1 MFCSKCGKTIRP
13 DDQICPSCQAPIGDN
28 RFGGIPYTSAQF
40 TIAPG
45 QTSFEPLNGYT
56 RTSYTSMDDA
66 DQEGGAPDSRTTYRP
81 VYEGGSMPENVRR
94 DVRAAMAPEPEAEA
108 EEEPQPEAQPRP
120 VDADETVEGE
130 AITRAGQDALDAID
144 EELQPDEAI
153 DLSQFRSRPIQSAG
167 RAGISRDV
175 SEYIRKLEDDQTRR
189 GGRSRR
195 NPAPVYDDYADR
207 AAEPEG
213 GYPEDGADE
222 RPYDDY
228 ADDGR
233 DGMYDDYDDADDQG
247 YRSPS
252 RFGVAQIVKI
262 LVALVVVA
270 AIVFGGVKW
279 IGYIRGSSSSA
290 PIEGV
295 TESFYEQGIA
305 LIKTHVQSDYIN
317 ARIGQYTSDGT
328 LAMVNA
334 LTQDQ
339 AEIDA
344 LMPAEP
350 AANDATFL
358 AALTSIQDSIYSAIT
373 MDAMAVGSNDPEAVS
388 KSEANWQI
396 VSNSIT
402 QLESARS
409 AAELT
414 TIIDGQKVTVQSS
427 TPEPTQTPVAY
438 TTLQKGD
445 KNADVLKLQE
455 RLYQLGYLNSD
466 RDGSFGAKTQT
477 AVKAF
482 QERAG
487 LEASGIA
494 DSNTQTLLFSDSAPY
509 AAGVASP
516 TPSAASTP
524 EPEVIQPIEPIQAN
538 PVDAAADAPAAD
550 EAAAADA
557 PAADAAADDTA
568 AQ

>member
-56 RTSYTSMDDA
+56 RTTYTSMDDA
-66 DQEGGAPDSRTTYRP
+66 AQEGGAPDSRTTYRP
-81 VYEGGSMPENVRR
+81 VYEGGSMPENVRK
-94 DVRAAMAPEPEAEA
+94 DIRAAMSPEPEPEAE
-108 EEEPQPEAQPRP
+108 PEAAPEPETRP
-120 VDADETVEGE
+120 VDAP
-130 AITRAGQDALDAID
+130 AFAGSEPIFQATQDALDAID

-175 SEYIRKLEDDQTRR
+175 SEYIRKLEDDQ
-189 GGRSRR
+189 SRR
-195 NPAPVYDDYADR
+195 SGRHRRSAAPVYDDYQER
-207 AAEPEG
+207 AAEPEPEENYG
-213 GYPEDGADE
+213 GDYDENRPYDGYPEGEQDGAFDE
-222 RPYDDY
+222 FDDT
-228 ADDGR
+228 
-233 DGMYDDYDDADDQG
+233 DYED
-247 YRSPS
+247 YRRAG
-252 RFGVAQIVKI
+252 RFGISQILKI
-262 LVALVVVA
+262 LIALVVIA
-270 AIVFGGVKW
+270 AVVFGAIKW
-279 IGYIRGSSSSA
+279 IGYIRGSQSSA

-295 TESFYEQGIA
+295 TESFYEQGVA

-358 AALTSIQDSIYSAIT
+358 SALTTIQDSIYSAIT
-373 MDAMAVGSNDPEAVS
+373 MDAMSVGDASAVS

-396 VSNSIT
+396 IGNAIT
-402 QLESARS
+402 QLESAKS

-414 TIIDGQKVTVQSS
+414 AIISGQKVTVQSS

-438 TTLQKGD
+438 AILQKGD
-445 KNADVLKLQE
+445 KSDDVLKLQE

-466 RDGSFGAKTQT
+466 RDGAFGGKTQT

-487 LEASGIA
+487 LEATGIA
-494 DSNTQTLLFSDSAPY
+494 DSNTQALLYSDSAPY

-524 EPEVIQPIEPIQAN
+524 EPEVIQPIETIQAN
-538 PVDAAADAPAAD
+538 PVNGGIATDAPVQD
-550 EAAAADA
+550 V
-557 PAADAAADDTA
+557 PV
-568 AQ
+568 Q

>member
-56 RTSYTSMDDA
+56 RTTYTSMDDA
-66 DQEGGAPDSRTTYRP
+66 AQEGGAPDSRTTYRP
-81 VYEGGSMPENVRR
+81 VYEGGSMPENVRK
-94 DVRAAMAPEPEAEA
+94 DIRAAMSPEPEPEAEP
-108 EEEPQPEAQPRP
+108 EEAPEPQARP
-120 VDADETVEGE
+120 AAEP
-130 AITRAGQDALDAID
+130 AFAGSEPIFQATQDALDAID

-175 SEYIRKLEDDQTRR
+175 SEYIRKLEDDQSRR
-189 GGRSRR
+189 GGRHRR
-195 NPAPVYDDYADR
+195 SAAPVYDDYQER
-207 AAEPEG
+207 AAEPEPEENYG
-213 GYPEDGADE
+213 GDYDENRPYDGYPEGEQDGAFDE
-222 RPYDDY
+222 FDDT
-228 ADDGR
+228 
-233 DGMYDDYDDADDQG
+233 DYED
-247 YRSPS
+247 YRRAG
-252 RFGVAQIVKI
+252 RFGVSQILKI
-262 LVALVVVA
+262 LIALVVIA
-270 AIVFGGVKW
+270 AVVFGAIKW
-279 IGYIRGSSSSA
+279 IGYIRGSQSSA

-295 TESFYEQGIA
+295 TESFYEQGVA

-358 AALTSIQDSIYSAIT
+358 SALTTIQDSIYSAIT
-373 MDAMAVGSNDPEAVS
+373 MDAMSVGDTDASAVS

-396 VSNSIT
+396 ISNAIT
-402 QLESARS
+402 QLESAKS

-414 TIIDGQKVTVQSS
+414 AIISGQKVTVQSE
-427 TPEPTQTPVAY
+427 TPAPTQTPVAY

-445 KNADVLKLQE
+445 KSDDVLKLQE
-455 RLYQLGYLNSD
+455 RLYLLGYLNSD
-466 RDGSFGAKTQT
+466 RDGAFGGKTQT

-487 LEASGIA
+487 LEATGIA
-494 DSNTQTLLFSDSAPY
+494 DSNTQALLYSDSAPY

-524 EPEVIQPIEPIQAN
+524 EPEVFQPGENIQAN
-538 PVDAAADAPAAD
+538 PVSNGAAATDAPVQD
-550 EAAAADA
+550 V
-557 PAADAAADDTA
+557 PA
-568 AQ
+568 Q

>member
-94 DVRAAMAPEPEAEA
+94 DVRAAMSPEPEAGDAPQDENDA
-108 EEEPQPEAQPRP
+108 QPEHPA
-120 VDADETVEGE
+120 DARVFVEDEP
-130 AITRAGQDALDAID
+130 ISRASQDALDAID
-144 EELQPDEAI
+144 EDLQPDEAI

-175 SEYIRKLEDDQTRR
+175 SEYIRKLEDDQTRK
-189 GGRSRR
+189 GGRHRR
-195 NPAPVYDDYADR
+195 GPAPVYDDYADR
-207 AAEPEG
+207 NAEPEADSAG
-213 GYPEDGADE
+213 DYDED
-222 RPYDDY
+222 RPYDGYGD
-228 ADDGR
+228 APQDGVF
-233 DGMYDDYDDADDQG
+233 DDYDDADAQD
-247 YRSPS
+247 YRRAG

-262 LVALVVVA
+262 LIALLLVA
-270 AIVFGGVKW
+270 AIVFGAIKW

-358 AALTSIQDSIYSAIT
+358 SALTTIQDSIYSAIT
-373 MDAMAVGSNDPEAVS
+373 MDAMSVGDASAVS

-396 VSNSIT
+396 IGNAIT
-402 QLESARS
+402 QLESAKS
-409 AAELT
+409 AAELSA
-414 TIIDGQKVTVQSS
+414 IISGQKVTVQSS

-438 TTLQKGD
+438 AILQKGD
-445 KNADVLKLQE
+445 KSDDVLKLQE

-466 RDGSFGAKTQT
+466 RDGAFGGKTQT

-487 LEASGIA
+487 LEATGIA

-524 EPEVIQPIEPIQAN
+524 EPEVIQPIETIQAN
-538 PVDAAADAPAAD
+538 PVNGGVATDAPVQD
-550 EAAAADA
+550 V
-557 PAADAAADDTA
+557 PV
-568 AQ
+568 Q

>member
-40 TIAPG
+40 TIATG

-56 RTSYTSMDDA
+56 RTTYTSMDDA
-66 DQEGGAPDSRTTYRP
+66 AQEGGAPDSRTTYRP

-94 DVRAAMAPEPEAEA
+94 DVRAAMSPEPEAES
-108 EEEPQPEAQPRP
+108 EPDQPERP
-120 VDADETVEGE
+120 ADERAFAGGE
-130 AITRAGQDALDAID
+130 PIFRATQDTLEAID

-175 SEYIRKLEDDQTRR
+175 SEYIRKLEDDQSRR
-189 GGRSRR
+189 GGRHRR
-195 NPAPVYDDYADR
+195 GAAPVYDDYQERPEDR
-207 AAEPEG
+207 AGEPESDYAG
-213 GYPEDGADE
+213 DDDE
-222 RPYDDY
+222 NRPYDGY
-228 ADDGR
+228 ADDPQ
-233 DGMYDDYDDADDQG
+233 DGVFDDIDDQDYED
-247 YRSPS
+247 YRRAG
-252 RFGVAQIVKI
+252 RFGVSQIVKI
-262 LVALVVVA
+262 LIALVVVA
-270 AIVFGGVKW
+270 AVVFGAIKW
-279 IGYIRGSSSSA
+279 IGYIRGSQSSA

-295 TESFYEQGIA
+295 TESFYEQGVA
-305 LIKTHVQSDYIN
+305 LIKSHVQSDYIN

-358 AALTSIQDSIYSAIT
+358 SALSTIQESIYSAIT
-373 MDAMAVGSNDPEAVS
+373 MDAMSVGDANAVS

-396 VSNSIT
+396 ISNAIT
-402 QLESARS
+402 QLERAKS

-414 TIIDGQKVTVQSS
+414 AIISGQKVTVQSS

-438 TTLQKGD
+438 TILQKGD
-445 KNADVLKLQE
+445 KSDDVLKLQE

-466 RDGSFGAKTQT
+466 RDGAFGGKTQT

-524 EPEVIQPIEPIQAN
+524 EPEVIQPIETIQAN
-538 PVDAAADAPAAD
+538 PVNGTAATDAPVQD
-550 EAAAADA
+550 V
-557 PAADAAADDTA
+557 PV
-568 AQ
+568 Q

>member
-56 RTSYTSMDDA
+56 RTTYTSMDDA
-66 DQEGGAPDSRTTYRP
+66 AQEGGAPDSRTTYRP
-81 VYEGGSMPENVRR
+81 VYEGGSMPENVRK
-94 DVRAAMAPEPEAEA
+94 DIRAAMSPEPEPEAEP
-108 EEEPQPEAQPRP
+108 EEAPEPQARP
-120 VDADETVEGE
+120 AAEPAFASSEPIFQAT
-130 AITRAGQDALDAID
+130 QDTLDAID

-175 SEYIRKLEDDQTRR
+175 SEYIRKLEDDQSRR
-189 GGRSRR
+189 GGRHRR
-195 NPAPVYDDYADR
+195 SAAPVYDDYQER
-207 AAEPEG
+207 AAEPEPEENYG
-213 GYPEDGADE
+213 GDYDENRPYDGYPEGEQDGAFDE
-222 RPYDDY
+222 FDDT
-228 ADDGR
+228 
-233 DGMYDDYDDADDQG
+233 DYED
-247 YRSPS
+247 YRRAG
-252 RFGVAQIVKI
+252 RFGVSQILKI
-262 LVALVVVA
+262 LIALVVIA
-270 AIVFGGVKW
+270 AVVFGAIKW
-279 IGYIRGSSSSA
+279 IGYIRGSQSSA

-295 TESFYEQGIA
+295 TESFYEQGVA

-358 AALTSIQDSIYSAIT
+358 SALTTIQDSIYSAIT
-373 MDAMAVGSNDPEAVS
+373 MDAMSVGDTDASAVS

-396 VSNSIT
+396 ISNAIT
-402 QLESARS
+402 QLESAKS

-414 TIIDGQKVTVQSS
+414 AIISGQKVTVQSE
-427 TPEPTQTPVAY
+427 TPAPTQTPVAY

-445 KNADVLKLQE
+445 KSDDVLKLQE
-455 RLYQLGYLNSD
+455 RLYLLGYLNSD
-466 RDGSFGAKTQT
+466 RDGAFGGKTQT

-487 LEASGIA
+487 LEATGIA
-494 DSNTQTLLFSDSAPY
+494 DSNTQALLYSDSAPY

-524 EPEVIQPIEPIQAN
+524 EPEVIQPVENIQAN
-538 PVDAAADAPAAD
+538 PVSNGAAATDAPVQD
-550 EAAAADA
+550 V
-557 PAADAAADDTA
+557 PA
-568 AQ
+568 Q

>member
-56 RTSYTSMDDA
+56 RTTYTSMDDA
-66 DQEGGAPDSRTTYRP
+66 AQEGGAPDSRTTYRP
-81 VYEGGSMPENVRR
+81 VYEGGSMPENVRK
-94 DVRAAMAPEPEAEA
+94 DVRAAMSPEPEL
-108 EEEPQPEAQPRP
+108 EPEPEQPERP
-120 VDADETVEGE
+120 ADEPAFAEGE
-130 AITRAGQDALDAID
+130 PIFRATQDTLEAID

-175 SEYIRKLEDDQTRR
+175 SEYIRKLEDDQSRR
-189 GGRSRR
+189 GGRHRR
-195 NPAPVYDDYADR
+195 SAPVYDDYQERD
-207 AAEPEG
+207 AEPEAG
-213 GYPEDGADE
+213 SAEDYDE
-222 RPYDDY
+222 NRPYDGY
-228 ADDGR
+228 ADDPQEGVF
-233 DGMYDDYDDADDQG
+233 DDIDDADYGD
-247 YRSPS
+247 YRRAG
-252 RFGVAQIVKI
+252 RFGVSQIVKI
-262 LVALVVVA
+262 LIALVVVA
-270 AIVFGGVKW
+270 AVVFGAIKW
-279 IGYIRGSSSSA
+279 IGYIRGSQSSA

-295 TESFYEQGIA
+295 TDTFYEQGVA
-305 LIKTHVQSDYIN
+305 LIKSHVQSDYIN

-358 AALTSIQDSIYSAIT
+358 SALTTIQYSIYSAIT
-373 MDAMAVGSNDPEAVS
+373 MDAMSVGDASAVS

-396 VSNSIT
+396 IGNAIT
-402 QLESARS
+402 QLESAKS

-414 TIIDGQKVTVQSS
+414 AIISGQKVTVQSS

-438 TTLQKGD
+438 AILQKGD
-445 KNADVLKLQE
+445 KNDDVLKLQE

-466 RDGSFGAKTQT
+466 RDGAFGGKTQT

-487 LEASGIA
+487 LEATGIA

-524 EPEVIQPIEPIQAN
+524 EPEVIQPIETIQAN
-538 PVDAAADAPAAD
+538 PVNGGVATDAPVQD
-550 EAAAADA
+550 V
-557 PAADAAADDTA
+557 PV
-568 AQ
+568 Q

>member
-66 DQEGGAPDSRTTYRP
+66 AQEGGAPDSRTTYRP

-94 DVRAAMAPEPEAEA
+94 DVRAAMSPEPEPES
-108 EEEPQPEAQPRP
+108 EPEQPERL
-120 VDADETVEGE
+120 ADERGFAEGE
-130 AITRAGQDALDAID
+130 PIFQSTQDALEAID

-175 SEYIRKLEDDQTRR
+175 SEYIRKLEDDQSRR
-189 GGRSRR
+189 GGRHRR
-195 NPAPVYDDYADR
+195 SAAPVYDDYQER
-207 AAEPEG
+207 AMEPE
-213 GYPEDGADE
+213 PEENSGRDYDE
-222 RPYDDY
+222 HLPYDGY
-228 ADDGR
+228 ADDPQ
-233 DGMYDDYDDADDQG
+233 DGVFDDIDDADYGD
-247 YRSPS
+247 YRRAG
-252 RFGVAQIVKI
+252 RFGVSQIVKI
-262 LVALVVVA
+262 LIALVVVA
-270 AIVFGGVKW
+270 AVVFGAIKW
-279 IGYIRGSSSSA
+279 IGYIRGNQSSA

-295 TESFYEQGIA
+295 TESFYTQGVA
-305 LIKTHVQSDYIN
+305 LIKSHVQSDYIN

-358 AALTSIQDSIYSAIT
+358 SALTTIQDSIYSAIT
-373 MDAMAVGSNDPEAVS
+373 MDAMSVDDTDANAVS

-396 VSNSIT
+396 ISNAIS

-414 TIIDGQKVTVQSS
+414 AIISGQKVTVQSE
-427 TPEPTQTPVAY
+427 TPAPTQTPVAY

-445 KNADVLKLQE
+445 KNDDVLKLQE
-455 RLYQLGYLNSD
+455 RLYLLGYLNSD
-466 RDGSFGAKTQT
+466 RDGSFGGKTQT

-487 LEASGIA
+487 LEATGIA

-509 AAGVASP
+509 APGVASP

-524 EPEVIQPIEPIQAN
+524 EPEVIQPIENIQAN
-538 PVDAAADAPAAD
+538 PVSNGAAATDAPVQD
-550 EAAAADA
+550 V
-557 PAADAAADDTA
+557 PA
-568 AQ
+568 Q

>member
-56 RTSYTSMDDA
+56 RTTYTSMDDA
-66 DQEGGAPDSRTTYRP
+66 AQEGGAPDSRTTYRP

-94 DVRAAMAPEPEAEA
+94 DVRAAMSPEPEAES
-108 EEEPQPEAQPRP
+108 EPDQPERP
-120 VDADETVEGE
+120 ADERAFAGGE
-130 AITRAGQDALDAID
+130 PIFRATQDTLEAID

-175 SEYIRKLEDDQTRR
+175 SEYIRKLEDDQSRR
-189 GGRSRR
+189 GGRHRR
-195 NPAPVYDDYADR
+195 GAAPVYDDYQERPEDR
-207 AAEPEG
+207 AGEPESDYAG
-213 GYPEDGADE
+213 DDDE
-222 RPYDDY
+222 NRPYDGY
-228 ADDGR
+228 ADDPQ
-233 DGMYDDYDDADDQG
+233 DGVFDDIDDQDYED
-247 YRSPS
+247 YRRAG
-252 RFGVAQIVKI
+252 RFGVSQIVKI
-262 LVALVVVA
+262 LIALVVVA
-270 AIVFGGVKW
+270 AVVFGAIKW
-279 IGYIRGSSSSA
+279 IGYIRGSQSSA

-295 TESFYEQGIA
+295 TESFYEQGVA
-305 LIKTHVQSDYIN
+305 LIKSHVQSDYIN

-358 AALTSIQDSIYSAIT
+358 SALSTIQESIYSAIT
-373 MDAMAVGSNDPEAVS
+373 MDAMSVGDANAVS

-396 VSNSIT
+396 ISNAIT
-402 QLESARS
+402 QLESAKS

-414 TIIDGQKVTVQSS
+414 AIISGQKVTVQSS

-438 TTLQKGD
+438 TILQKGD
-445 KNADVLKLQE
+445 KSDDVLKLQE

-466 RDGSFGAKTQT
+466 RDGAFGGKTQT

-524 EPEVIQPIEPIQAN
+524 EPEVIQPIETIQAN
-538 PVDAAADAPAAD
+538 PVNGTAATDAPVQD
-550 EAAAADA
+550 V
-557 PAADAAADDTA
+557 PV
-568 AQ
+568 Q

>member
-1 MFCSKCGKTIRP
+1 MPLS
-13 DDQICPSCQAPIGDN
+13 QA
-28 RFGGIPYTSAQF
+28 AK
-40 TIAPG
+40 
-45 QTSFEPLNGYT
+45 
-56 RTSYTSMDDA
+56 
-66 DQEGGAPDSRTTYRP
+66 
-81 VYEGGSMPENVRR
+81 
-94 DVRAAMAPEPEAEA
+94 
-108 EEEPQPEAQPRP
+108 
-120 VDADETVEGE
+120 ETLSE
-130 AITRAGQDALDAID
+130 LD
-144 EELQPDEAI
+144 EELKPDEAI

-175 SEYIRKLEDDQTRR
+175 SEYIRKLEDDQSRKGGRHRR
-189 GGRSRR
+189 GA
-195 NPAPVYDDYADR
+195 APVYDDYADR
-207 AAEPEG
+207 NAEPEADYAG
-213 GYPEDGADE
+213 DYDED

-228 ADDGR
+228 ADEPQDGVF
-233 DGMYDDYDDADDQG
+233 DDYDDADDRG
-247 YRSPS
+247 YRRAG

-262 LVALVVVA
+262 LIALLLVA
-270 AIVFGGVKW
+270 AIVFGAIKW

-350 AANDATFL
+350 AANDATIL
-358 AALTSIQDSIYSAIT
+358 EALTTIQDSIYSAIT
-373 MDAMAVGSNDPEAVS
+373 MDAMSVGDASAVS

-396 VSNSIT
+396 IGNAIT
-402 QLESARS
+402 QLESAKS

-414 TIIDGQKVTVQSS
+414 AIISGQKVTVQSE
-427 TPEPTQTPVAY
+427 TPAPTQTPVAY

-445 KNADVLKLQE
+445 KSDDVLKLQE

-466 RDGSFGAKTQT
+466 RDGAFGGKTQT

-494 DSNTQTLLFSDSAPY
+494 DSNTQALLFYDSAPY
-509 AAGVASP
+509 AAGVPSP

-524 EPEVIQPIEPIQAN
+524 EPEVIQPIETIQAN
-538 PVDAAADAPAAD
+538 PVDAG
-550 EAAAADA
+550 
-557 PAADAAADDTA
+557 AADAAAQDTA
-568 AQ
+568 AQDVAADTAAQ

>member
-56 RTSYTSMDDA
+56 RTTYTSMDDA
-66 DQEGGAPDSRTTYRP
+66 AQEGGAPDSRTTYRP
-81 VYEGGSMPENVRR
+81 VYEGGSMPENVRK
-94 DVRAAMAPEPEAEA
+94 DIRAAMSPEPEPEAEP
-108 EEEPQPEAQPRP
+108 EEAPEPQARP
-120 VDADETVEGE
+120 AAEPAFASSEPIFQAT
-130 AITRAGQDALDAID
+130 QDTLDAID

-175 SEYIRKLEDDQTRR
+175 SEYIRKLEDDQSRR
-189 GGRSRR
+189 GGRHRR
-195 NPAPVYDDYADR
+195 SAAPVYDDYQER
-207 AAEPEG
+207 AAEPEPEENYG
-213 GYPEDGADE
+213 GDYDENRPYDGYPEGEQDGAFDE
-222 RPYDDY
+222 FDDT
-228 ADDGR
+228 
-233 DGMYDDYDDADDQG
+233 DYED
-247 YRSPS
+247 YRRAG
-252 RFGVAQIVKI
+252 RFGVSQILKI
-262 LVALVVVA
+262 LIALVVIA
-270 AIVFGGVKW
+270 AVVFGAIKW
-279 IGYIRGSSSSA
+279 IGYIRGSQSSA

-295 TESFYEQGIA
+295 TESFYEQGVA

-358 AALTSIQDSIYSAIT
+358 SALTTIQDSIYSAIT
-373 MDAMAVGSNDPEAVS
+373 MDAMSVGDTDASAVS

-396 VSNSIT
+396 ISNAIT
-402 QLESARS
+402 QLESAKS

-414 TIIDGQKVTVQSS
+414 TIISGQKVTVQSE
-427 TPEPTQTPVAY
+427 TPAPTQTPVAY

-445 KNADVLKLQE
+445 KSDEVLKLQE
-455 RLYQLGYLNSD
+455 RLYQLG
-466 RDGSFGAKTQT
+466 
-477 AVKAF
+477 
-482 QERAG
+482 
-487 LEASGIA
+487 
-494 DSNTQTLLFSDSAPY
+494 
-509 AAGVASP
+509 
-516 TPSAASTP
+516 
-524 EPEVIQPIEPIQAN
+524 
-538 PVDAAADAPAAD
+538 
-550 EAAAADA
+550 
-557 PAADAAADDTA
+557 
-568 AQ
+568 

>member
-56 RTSYTSMDDA
+56 RTTYTSMDDA
-66 DQEGGAPDSRTTYRP
+66 AQEGGAPDSRTTYRP

-94 DVRAAMAPEPEAEA
+94 DVRAAMSPEPEAEP
-108 EEEPQPEAQPRP
+108 EPDQPERP
-120 VDADETVEGE
+120 ADERAFAGGE
-130 AITRAGQDALDAID
+130 PIFRATQDTLEAID

-175 SEYIRKLEDDQTRR
+175 SEYIRKLEDDQSRR
-189 GGRSRR
+189 GGRHRR
-195 NPAPVYDDYADR
+195 GAAPVYDDYQERPEDR
-207 AAEPEG
+207 AGEPESDYAG
-213 GYPEDGADE
+213 DDNEN
-222 RPYDDY
+222 RPYDGY
-228 ADDGR
+228 ADDPQ
-233 DGMYDDYDDADDQG
+233 DGVFDDIDDQDYED
-247 YRSPS
+247 YRRAG
-252 RFGVAQIVKI
+252 RFGVSQIVKI
-262 LVALVVVA
+262 LIALVVVA
-270 AIVFGGVKW
+270 AVVFGAIKW
-279 IGYIRGSSSSA
+279 IGYIRGSQSSA

-295 TESFYEQGIA
+295 TESFYEQGVA
-305 LIKTHVQSDYIN
+305 LIKSHVQSDYIN

-358 AALTSIQDSIYSAIT
+358 SALSTIQESIYSAIT
-373 MDAMAVGSNDPEAVS
+373 MDAMSVGDANAVS

-396 VSNSIT
+396 ISNAIT
-402 QLESARS
+402 QLESAKS

-414 TIIDGQKVTVQSS
+414 AIISGQKVTVQSS

-438 TTLQKGD
+438 TILQKGD
-445 KNADVLKLQE
+445 KSDDVLKLQE

-466 RDGSFGAKTQT
+466 RDGAFGGKTQT

-524 EPEVIQPIEPIQAN
+524 EPEVIQSVENIQAN
-538 PVDAAADAPAAD
+538 PVSDGAAATDAPVQD
-550 EAAAADA
+550 V
-557 PAADAAADDTA
+557 PA
-568 AQ
+568 Q

>member
-81 VYEGGSMPENVRR
+81 VYEGGSMPENVRK
-94 DVRAAMAPEPEAEA
+94 DVRAAMSPEAESGDA
-108 EEEPQPEAQPRP
+108 PQDAGDAQPENPA
-120 VDADETVEGE
+120 DARAFAEDDSLS
-130 AITRAGQDALDAID
+130 RAGQDALDAID
-144 EELQPDEAI
+144 DDLQPDEAI

-175 SEYIRKLEDDQTRR
+175 SEYIRKLEDDQTRK
-189 GGRSRR
+189 GGRHRR
-195 NPAPVYDDYADR
+195 GAAPVYDDYADR
-207 AAEPEG
+207 NAEPE
-213 GYPEDGADE
+213 ADYAGDYDE
-222 RPYDDY
+222 GRPYDDY
-228 ADDGR
+228 ADEPQDGVF
-233 DGMYDDYDDADDQG
+233 DDYDDADDRG
-247 YRSPS
+247 YRRAG

-262 LVALVVVA
+262 LIALLLVA
-270 AIVFGGVKW
+270 AIVFGAIKW

-358 AALTSIQDSIYSAIT
+358 SALTTIQDSIYSAIT
-373 MDAMAVGSNDPEAVS
+373 MDAMSVGSNDPEVVAR
-388 KSEANWQI
+388 SEANWQI
-396 VSNSIT
+396 IANSIA
-402 QLESARS
+402 QLEGAKS

-414 TIIDGQKVTVQSS
+414 TIIDGQKVTVQST
-427 TPEPTQTPVAY
+427 TPEPTQTPMAY

-445 KNADVLKLQE
+445 KSDEVLKLQE

-466 RDGSFGAKTQT
+466 RDGSFGTKTQT

-494 DSNTQTLLFSDSAPY
+494 DSNTQALLFSDSAPY
-509 AAGVASP
+509 AAGVPSP

-524 EPEVIQPIEPIQAN
+524 EPEVIQPIETIQAN
-538 PVDAAADAPAAD
+538 PVDAG
-550 EAAAADA
+550 
-557 PAADAAADDTA
+557 AADAAAQDTA
-568 AQ
+568 AQDVAADTAAQ

>member
-195 NPAPVYDDYADR
+195 SPAPVYDDYADR

-233 DGMYDDYDDADDQG
+233 DGMYDDYDDADDRG

-373 MDAMAVGSNDPEAVS
+373 MDAMSVGSNDPDVVAR
-388 KSEANWQI
+388 SEANWQI
-396 VSNSIT
+396 IANSIA
-402 QLESARS
+402 QLEGAKS

-414 TIIDGQKVTVQSS
+414 TIIDGQKVTVQST
-427 TPEPTQTPVAY
+427 TPEPTQTPMAY

-445 KNADVLKLQE
+445 KSDEVLKLQE

-466 RDGSFGAKTQT
+466 RDGSFGTKTQT

-494 DSNTQTLLFSDSAPY
+494 DSNTQALLFSDSAPY
-509 AAGVASP
+509 AAGVPSP

-524 EPEVIQPIEPIQAN
+524 EPEVIQPIETIQAN
-538 PVDAAADAPAAD
+538 PVDAG
-550 EAAAADA
+550 
-557 PAADAAADDTA
+557 AADAAAQDTA
-568 AQ
+568 AQDVAADTAAQ

>member
-56 RTSYTSMDDA
+56 RTTYTSMDDA
-66 DQEGGAPDSRTTYRP
+66 TQEDGAPDSRTTYRP

-94 DVRAAMAPEPEAEA
+94 DVRAAMAPEPEEEEAAPEPDPEPEERPAAPEGPAFAA
-108 EEEPQPEAQPRP
+108 EEPIFQA
-120 VDADETVEGE
+120 T
-130 AITRAGQDALDAID
+130 QDALDALD
-144 EELQPDEAI
+144 EELKPDEAI

-175 SEYIRKLEDDQTRR
+175 SEYIRKLEDDQSRKGGRHRR
-189 GGRSRR
+189 GA
-195 NPAPVYDDYADR
+195 APVYDDYQDR
-207 AAEPEG
+207 AAEAPE
-213 GYPEDGADE
+213 YDDPADE
-222 RPYDDY
+222 QQPF
-228 ADDGR
+228 DDGY
-233 DGMYDDYDDADDQG
+233 DGGKQEGPFEDYEDQDYED
-247 YRSPS
+247 YRRPA
-252 RFGVAQIVKI
+252 RFGIMQIVKVLI
-262 LVALVVVA
+262 ALVVVA
-270 AIVFGGVKW
+270 GVVFGAVKW
-279 IGYIRGSSSSA
+279 IGYIRGNSSSA

-295 TESFYEQGIA
+295 TESFYEEGIA
-305 LIKTHVQSDYIN
+305 LIKSHVEDSYISE
-317 ARIGQYTSDGT
+317 RIGQFKSDGT
-328 LAMVNA
+328 LAMASA
-334 LTQDQ
+334 LDQDQ
-339 AEIDA
+339 AAIDA

-350 AANDATFL
+350 AANDSTFL
-358 AALTSIQDSIYSAIT
+358 SALTTIQGNIYSALL
-373 MDAMAVGSNDPEAVS
+373 MDTVNINDTSADAAA
-388 KSEANWQI
+388 KSQANWQI
-396 VSNSIT
+396 VSNSIA
-402 QLESARS
+402 QLESAKS

-414 TIIDGQKVTVQSS
+414 AIINGQKVTVQSE
-427 TPEPTQTPVAY
+427 TPAPTQTPVAY

-445 KNADVLKLQE
+445 KSDAVLKLQE

-466 RDGSFGAKTQT
+466 RDGSFGGKTQT

-487 LEASGIA
+487 IEASGIA

-516 TPSAASTP
+516 TPAVAATP
-524 EPEVIQPIEPIQAN
+524 EPEVIQPIEAIEAN
-538 PVDAAADAPAAD
+538 PVSGDAAAATDAPA
-550 EAAAADA
+550 EDA
-557 PAADAAADDTA
+557 V

>member
-56 RTSYTSMDDA
+56 RTTYTSMDDA
-66 DQEGGAPDSRTTYRP
+66 AQEGGAPDSRTTYRP

-94 DVRAAMAPEPEAEA
+94 DVRAAMSPEPEAE
-108 EEEPQPEAQPRP
+108 PEAQEGAPEPERA
-120 VDADETVEGE
+120 ADGSGF
-130 AITRAGQDALDAID
+130 AGSEPIFQATQDALDAID
-144 EELQPDEAI
+144 EDLQPDEAI

-175 SEYIRKLEDDQTRR
+175 SEYIRKLEDDQSRK
-189 GGRSRR
+189 GGRHRR
-195 NPAPVYDDYADR
+195 SAAPVYDDYQER
-207 AAEPEG
+207 AAEPEADYSG
-213 GYPEDGADE
+213 DYDENRPYDGYPEGE
-222 RPYDDY
+222 QESVFDDI
-228 ADDGR
+228 
-233 DGMYDDYDDADDQG
+233 DDADYGD
-247 YRSPS
+247 YRRAS
-252 RFGVAQIVKI
+252 RFGVSQIVKI
-262 LVALVVVA
+262 LIALVVIA
-270 AIVFGGVKW
+270 AAVFGAIKW
-279 IGYIRGSSSSA
+279 VGYIRGSQSSA

-295 TESFYEQGIA
+295 TESLYTQGVA
-305 LIKTHVQSDYIN
+305 LIKSHVQSDYIN

-350 AANDATFL
+350 AANDSTFL
-358 AALTSIQDSIYSAIT
+358 SALTTIQDSIYSAIT
-373 MDAMAVGSNDPEAVS
+373 MDAMSVGDTDASAVA

-396 VSNSIT
+396 ISNAIA
-402 QLESARS
+402 QLESAKS

-414 TIIDGQKVTVQSS
+414 AIISGQKVTVQSE
-427 TPEPTQTPVAY
+427 TPAPTQTPVAY

-445 KNADVLKLQE
+445 KSDDVLKLQE

-466 RDGSFGAKTQT
+466 RDGAFGGKTQT

-494 DSNTQTLLFSDSAPY
+494 DSSTQTLLFSDSAPY

-524 EPEVIQPIEPIQAN
+524 EPEVIQPVENIQAN
-538 PVDAAADAPAAD
+538 PVSNGAAATDAPVQD
-550 EAAAADA
+550 V
-557 PAADAAADDTA
+557 PA
-568 AQ
+568 Q